1 MKLLKAIVAGLGLAA
16 AAGGGITW
24 SVLGKL
30 KPPAAIPLLVG
41 GVFLLA
47 SLYWNF
53 AGFRSFLGKKSTRY
67 GLNVAVLIVIVLGII
82 SLVEAISTKYYRRWD
97 LTEGR
102 RYSLSLPSKKFLA
115 TLKVPVKVTAF
126 YRMDQEGRSS
136 LEELLKQYRN
146 IYSGLE
152 FELVDPDRNPG
163 EAKKYQV
170 TSYGTIVVE
179 SGDKQEKIFDSSEQ
193 AITNAILKVSRAGKK
208 TIYFLTGHGELSPT
222 NEQRQGYSTAKK
234 VMEEVNYQVKELVLM
249 KEEVPADATA
259 LVISGPK
266 QDPLDQELEAI
277 KRYVDRGGNILF
289 LLEPFATPKLAA
301 LLKPYGL
308 ILKEDIVLDR
318 MSRLFGG
325 DYFIP
330 VITNYKDHEITRDF
344 NLATFFPTAR
354 SVGIESKP
362 PAGVTAKEL
371 ATTGPD
377 SWAETNRKLLEQ
389 GKARYD
395 EGEDSKGP
403 ITIAAVS
410 TVPIKEE
417 GKKGQARL
425 VLFGDADFASNAYIG
440 LSGNGALF
448 LSAMRW
454 LAEEEELITVRPRQ
468 QEFSP
473 LFLTRIQGNLVFW
486 LPVIVLPGLVV
497 VVGAV
502 ILTRRRRQG

>member
-1 MKLLKAIVAGLGLAA
+1 MAA

-41 GVFLLA
+41 GVFLLV

-53 AGFRSFLGKKSTRY
+53 TAFRTFLGKRSTRY
-67 GLNVAVLIVIVLGII
+67 GFNLAVLVLVTLGII
-82 SLVEAISTKYYRRWD
+82 SLVVAISTKYYKRWD

-102 RYSLSLPSKKFLA
+102 RYSLSLSSKKFLA
-115 TLKVPVKVTAF
+115 TLKVPVKLTAF
-126 YRMDQEGRSS
+126 YRVDQEGRSS

-146 IYSGLE
+146 IYSGFD

-163 EAKKYQV
+163 LAKKYQV
-170 TSYGTIVVE
+170 TSYGTLVVE
-179 SGDKQEKIFDSSEQ
+179 SGDKQEKVFESNEEV
-193 AITNAILKVSRAGKK
+193 ITNAVLKVSRAGKK
-208 TIYFLTGHGELSPT
+208 TIYFLSGHGEYSPA

-234 VMEEVNYQVKELVLM
+234 VMDEVNYQVKELVLM
-249 KEEVPADATA
+249 KEEVPADASA
-259 LVISGPK
+259 VVISAPK

-277 KRYVDRGGNILF
+277 KRYIDKGGNIFF

-330 VITNYKDHEITRDF
+330 VVTSYKDHEITRDF
-344 NLATFFPTAR
+344 NMATFFPTAR
-354 SVGIESKP
+354 SVAIEAKP

-371 ATTGPD
+371 ATTGSD

-395 EGEDSKGP
+395 EREDSKGP
-403 ITIAAVS
+403 VTIAAVS
-410 TVPIKEE
+410 VAPIKEE

-425 VLFGDADFASNAYIG
+425 LVFGDADFASNAYIG

-448 LSAMRW
+448 LSAIRW
-454 LAEEEELITVRPRQ
+454 LVEEEELITVRPKQ
-468 QEFSP
+468 AEFTP
-473 LFLTRIQGNLVFW
+473 LFLTRIQGKLVFW

-497 VVGAV
+497 VCGAV
-502 ILTRRRRQG
+502 ILAHRRRLG